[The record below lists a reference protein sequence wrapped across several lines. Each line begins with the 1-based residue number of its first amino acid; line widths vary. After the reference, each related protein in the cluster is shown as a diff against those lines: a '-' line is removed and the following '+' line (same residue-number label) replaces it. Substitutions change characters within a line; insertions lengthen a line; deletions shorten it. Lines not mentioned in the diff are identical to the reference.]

1 MLKRN
6 NIGVRKAAILPS
18 VKILSRF
25 IAVFI
30 CVPVRVTLSL
40 EDSWIK
46 ISPNILSKSKLGG
59 NVYF

>member
-1 MLKRN
+1 ME
-6 NIGVRKAAILPS
+6 VRKAAILTS

-25 IAVFI
+25 IGVFI

-46 ISPNILSKSKLGG
+46 ISPNILLKSKLGG